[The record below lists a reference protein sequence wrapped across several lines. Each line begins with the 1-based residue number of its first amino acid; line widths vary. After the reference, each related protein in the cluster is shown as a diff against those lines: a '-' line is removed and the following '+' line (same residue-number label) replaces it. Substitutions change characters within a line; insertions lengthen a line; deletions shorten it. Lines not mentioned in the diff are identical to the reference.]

1 MVSYHIVLK
10 IQITYN
16 FFFFV
21 TKYRGVHLFGGTSS
35 ASCAAYVLKG
45 TAIDNEDLFEPE
57 VAAEELLCERS
68 SQICRDRG

>member
-1 MVSYHIVLK
+1 
-10 IQITYN
+10 
-16 FFFFV
+16 
-21 TKYRGVHLFGGTSS
+21 
-35 ASCAAYVLKG
+35 VLKG